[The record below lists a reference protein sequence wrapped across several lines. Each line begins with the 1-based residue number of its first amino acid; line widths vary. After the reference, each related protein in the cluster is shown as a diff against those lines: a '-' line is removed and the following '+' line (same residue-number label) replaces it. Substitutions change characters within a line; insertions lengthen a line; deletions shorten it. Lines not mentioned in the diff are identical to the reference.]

1 MLSGGGGAVRRELLP
16 HSNGSHNDH
25 TKNITIAVCSI
36 GHAGSLLPLS
46 IFLTLL
52 HFLSGRC
59 LGVARVRG
67 RGSRGVALEATFLHW
82 GIKRGLSVC
91 LPAQSISSIRS
102 DTNILWLAICLAETV
117 SRGLDIY
124 LQHIT
129 YLRTCVAFATVGVE
143 AWAIRADPSTKRSPD
158 SSLPRRIAVGKT
170 KTPGI
175 LIALRRH
182 GQRNVGS

>member
-1 MLSGGGGAVRRELLP
+1 MLSGGGGAVRRELLGLP

-117 SRGLDIY
+117 SRGARHL
-124 LQHIT
+124 
-129 YLRTCVAFATVGVE
+129 FAAHNVSQNLCCICNGGRRGLGHPCGPINKTVS
-143 AWAIRADPSTKRSPD
+143 R
-158 SSLPRRIAVGKT
+158 
-170 KTPGI
+170 
-175 LIALRRH
+175 
-182 GQRNVGS
+182 Q